1 MGGFGPIP
9 ASFFGFGISYSST
22 TISRPKSLIL
32 YGETRCGNPPELFKR
47 PSNMVV
53 LSNDK
58 WSKYEVY
65 DIIAI
70 CVPLAL
76 ISGSFWNWL

>member
-1 MGGFGPIP
+1 TGLFLWIWI
-9 ASFFGFGISYSST
+9 SISYSST

-32 YGETRCGNPPELFKR
+32 YGETRCGNPPGLFGR
-47 PSNMVV
+47 PSNIMVV
-53 LSNDK
+53 ISNDK

-70 CVPLAL
+70 CVPSAL
-76 ISGSFWNWL
+76 ISGSFWHWL